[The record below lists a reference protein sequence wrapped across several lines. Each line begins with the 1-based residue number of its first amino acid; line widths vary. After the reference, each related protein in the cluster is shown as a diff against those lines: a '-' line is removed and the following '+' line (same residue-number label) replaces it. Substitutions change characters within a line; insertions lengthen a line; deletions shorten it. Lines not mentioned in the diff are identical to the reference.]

1 MNDNLKDN
9 QLSPT
14 IVSQG
19 LEPTIDSKRKKKFL
33 RGFIIALCFFFVFN
47 LGIGVGREME
57 RFACNWTAS
66 YHKNF
71 GGPEMGFIEN
81 WKGQSP
87 AIINGRGVAGKII
100 QINVDTLVIQSQNNI
115 EIIVIMVPET
125 KVTKLQ
131 NQVDK
136 GELKMNDFIVVVG
149 DPNVDGQIVAK
160 LIRILP

>member
-1 MNDNLKDN
+1 MNDNLENN
-9 QLSPT
+9 QSPPT
-14 IVSQG
+14 IVSRG
-19 LEPTIDSKRKKKFL
+19 LTPAIDSKRKKNFL
-33 RGFIIALCFFFVFN
+33 RGFIIALSFLFVFN

-81 WKGQSP
+81 WRGQSP
-87 AIINGRGVAGKII
+87 AIINGRGVAGKIL
-100 QINVDTLVIQSQNNI
+100 QINADTLVIQSQNNI
-115 EIIVIMVPET
+115 EIIVVMTPET
-125 KVTKLQ
+125 QVTKLQ
-131 NQVDK
+131 DQVSR

-149 DPNVDGQIVAK
+149 NPNVDGQIVAK